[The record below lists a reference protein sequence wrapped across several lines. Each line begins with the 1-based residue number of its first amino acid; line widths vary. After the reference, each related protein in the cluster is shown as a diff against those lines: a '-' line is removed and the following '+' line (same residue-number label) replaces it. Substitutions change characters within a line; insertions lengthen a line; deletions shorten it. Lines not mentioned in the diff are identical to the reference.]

1 MLATPGCR
9 GRRPSPEEQA
19 RKAIDVAVKAVSER
33 DIKPLAALV
42 SDQYSDREGND
53 KEHVV
58 SLVRVQFVLHPNLYL
73 VAKISS
79 VECPEPIQA
88 RMVVFAALASVPG
101 GVLPDLRNLSA
112 DVYRFDLTLADED
125 GTWRVV
131 RAAWAP
137 ATVKDLL

>member
-1 MLATPGCR
+1 MLAAPGCR

-19 RKAIDVAVKAVSER
+19 RKTIDVAVKAVSER
-33 DIKPLAALV
+33 NIKPLATLV

-53 KEHVV
+53 KEQVV

-73 VAKISS
+73 IAKIFS

-101 GVLPDLRNLSA
+101 GVLPDLTNLSA